1 MHSSPLPGLRPL
13 SQQAAW
19 PMVSSW
25 LWAPRSLLAES
36 RAGTVNGTHRHK
48 LAGHL
53 HPQPRGSAP
62 ARPPPPAPHACTQRT
77 PVSVRTLGKVAPGP
91 LRARPEAWEWFS
103 LPFSRGDPASLSSP
117 PSSTNTASARSRA
130 LRPGS
135 RPALLGVSRSPSPEG
150 LATTLSPWG
159 EDAAAQTTERP
170 SLAQAPLRT
179 PPCRPPWGSSRRLGS
194 WAVTSSACLTGH
206 PRLPGDTVHNLD

>member
-62 ARPPPPAPHACTQRT
+62 ARPPPSHHTRAPSGRPFLCARSARWHQGPC
-77 PVSVRTLGKVAPGP
+77 GPGP
-91 LRARPEAWEWFS
+91 
-103 LPFSRGDPASLSSP
+103 
-117 PSSTNTASARSRA
+117 
-130 LRPGS
+130 RPGS
-135 RPALLGVSRSPSPEG
+135 GSLCRSHEVTLLLCPLPPPVRIQLPHGAERCGPAPAQPYSVSADPPVLRGWPPPCPRGEKTQLPRLLSAPPSPRPPCAPFLAAHRGAHPGGWAAGLLPPRPA
-150 LATTLSPWG
+150 
-159 EDAAAQTTERP
+159 
-170 SLAQAPLRT
+170 
-179 PPCRPPWGSSRRLGS
+179 
-194 WAVTSSACLTGH
+194 
-206 PRLPGDTVHNLD
+206 